1 MEYMGGVLMR
11 AFGIP
16 CPDGIVLDVSDNFAA
31 REFALAALSFPCVLK
46 AQVEAGGRGKAGG
59 VQTASSLA
67 EARMKL
73 DQIFGLTIKNLPVKK
88 VYIVPKVEIAHELY
102 LSVMLDRDRRC
113 PVLIFSRFG
122 GMDIEQVAVRNPGDV
137 QKIEIDPLIGLQ
149 PYHVAYVASKTGLE
163 PELLKP
169 LQDVA
174 ARLYRMFCERDTML
188 VEINPLVKTGQG
200 GLMALDAKVVVDDSA
215 LTRQPEV
222 GAFRSSLDEDL
233 LTVEARA
240 CRFLYIPLEPDGR
253 VAVMSNGSGMIMS
266 CMDLISKQ
274 SVKVGAALDLGGGAT
289 SDRVAEGIRIV
300 FKNPEISVLF
310 INIFGGIT
318 RCDEIAGGIA
328 AALEKLPSSVALIVR
343 MEGTNKEKGLEILD
357 RFRSAV
363 TVVDNIREGVAATV
377 EKAGKV

>member
-1 MEYMGGVLMR
+1 
-11 AFGIP
+11 
-16 CPDGIVLDVSDNFAA
+16 
-31 REFALAALSFPCVLK
+31 
-46 AQVEAGGRGKAGG
+46 
-59 VQTASSLA
+59 
-67 EARMKL
+67 
-73 DQIFGLTIKNLPVKK
+73 
-88 VYIVPKVEIAHELY
+88 
-102 LSVMLDRDRRC
+102 
-113 PVLIFSRFG
+113 
-122 GMDIEQVAVRNPGDV
+122 
-137 QKIEIDPLIGLQ
+137 
-149 PYHVAYVASKTGLE
+149 
-163 PELLKP
+163 
-169 LQDVA
+169 
-174 ARLYRMFCERDTML
+174 
-188 VEINPLVKTGQG
+188 
-200 GLMALDAKVVVDDSA
+200 MALDAKVVVDDSA